1 MLAEHEPYYY
11 TLKNNTIK
19 EHKLSNPFAFW
30 YQGEDIS
37 VKAYNVDTNGNELK
51 VNDKKFNKKYSLTL
65 PPLVTMG
72 GSDNRYIYVIQ
83 GMSMYVIDRN
93 TEEIIKTIGLASY
106 GDVFDHSEKYVVA
119 SSEHELTVIE
129 KGSWKSKFIKYPD
142 DLEQADAVYYD
153 KKAVNFTLHI
163 LINPDSPAYLS
174 TIKIFLLKNSI

>member
-1 MLAEHEPYYY
+1 MP
-11 TLKNNTIK
+11 
-19 EHKLSNPFAFW
+19 S
-30 YQGEDIS
+30 
-37 VKAYNVDTNGNELK
+37 
-51 VNDKKFNKKYSLTL
+51 
-65 PPLVTMG
+65 LVTMG
-72 GSDNRYIYVIQ
+72 ESDDKYIYVIQ
-83 GMSMYVIDRN
+83 GMSLYVIDRK

-142 DLEQADAVYYD
+142 DIEQADAVYYD

-163 LINPDSPAYLS
+163 LTNPDTPAYLS

>member
-1 MLAEHEPYYY
+1 M
-11 TLKNNTIK
+11 
-19 EHKLSNPFAFW
+19 
-30 YQGEDIS
+30 
-37 VKAYNVDTNGNELK
+37 
-51 VNDKKFNKKYSLTL
+51 

-83 GMSMYVIDRN
+83 GMSLYVIDRK

-153 KKAVNFTLHI
+153 KKSGKFYVTY
-163 LINPDSPAYLS
+163 INKSGYTCLLEYDKDFS
-174 TIKIFLLKNSI
+174 LKNSI